1 MQYVFRKIQIV
12 DYRITSLISCYTTF
26 NKDLRKMP
34 MGWKCLAPDVNWF
47 SFKIPDLLGTKHIGS

>member
-12 DYRITSLISCYTTF
+12 DYRITSLVATTF